1 MSKAIALDAAWI
13 FAAFLA
19 IIVFC
24 AIGLAIRRMLLDR
37 RGGTVQCGLRRPGG
51 TWRLGVA
58 AYEKDELRWYDAV
71 GVLLTPEEV
80 LARRTLAVES
90 RREVYPAEAAL
101 LGPGMVVVSCS
112 AGEMSEV
119 VELAMGEAALTGFLA
134 WLESAPPGSYR
145 VNPLPLQRSPPGFQ
159 STSPRL
165 ALAWRARMNSRS
177 DSRFR

>member
-19 IIVFC
+19 IVVLC

-37 RGGTVQCGLRRPGG
+37 RGGTVACGLRKPGG

-58 AYEKDELRWYDAV
+58 AYEEDELRWYDAV

-80 LARRTLAVES
+80 LARQTLAVAS

-101 LGPGMVVVSCS
+101 LGPGMVVVSCT
-112 AGEMSEV
+112 AGEMSET

-134 WLESAPPGSYR
+134 WLESAPPGSYPL
-145 VNPLPLQRSPPGFQ
+145 NP
-159 STSPRL
+159 
-165 ALAWRARMNSRS
+165 
-177 DSRFR
+177 